1 MATEVA
7 EKTIEYF
14 FISVHSVISVAI
26 ESLPARRAMQDKT
39 SDTAVTV
46 TCPGIDPSLAAAA
59 VQEHERRLAID
70 DAEPRNLFVLSAFQ
84 VLLRIGW
91 IFKTETVIM
100 PDFVD
105 AIAGAGWV
113 RGLLPVLNRVGQSL
127 PPLCLAENIQRSQSK
142 TRMLLWITLLMA
154 VPFLALG
161 TIWAALTDQRQ
172 PWLPPLFLVLYFLFF
187 ALNGLN
193 QQAFGT
199 AQGKLIRAVR
209 RGHLMGVSGLI
220 GSVSAV
226 VAAIWLLPGWLRMPN
241 NAGYA
246 PIFLFNGGM
255 YLVGGLALLLAREPA
270 DPPQV
275 GSRTA
280 IWQQFVDA
288 WRLFRSDAGFRSAGW
303 VSMCF
308 ISALLLFPHY
318 QWLGREK
325 LGATNADLLPW
336 VVAQNL
342 SLGVFS
348 PLLGRIA
355 DRRGNRLAVRIA
367 VFLSAFTPLVALW
380 LASRS
385 GEHSRTLYALTF
397 ALLGLCPLTI
407 RTIQNYV
414 LELADESRHSLYLST
429 MTVCLA
435 VPFVLSPIV
444 GWLVDVFPY
453 QWTFGAISAVIALGG
468 VLTFRMP
475 EPRLWTEADN
485 ETSRDRKGATPGPT
499 AS

>member
-1 MATEVA
+1 MTDDAPAGLPPITAA
-7 EKTIEYF
+7 EPADGA
-14 FISVHSVISVAI
+14 VHSEQV
-26 ESLPARRAMQDKT
+26 
-39 SDTAVTV
+39 
-46 TCPGIDPSLAAAA
+46 
-59 VQEHERRLAID
+59 RRLAID
-70 DAEPRNLFVLSAFQ
+70 AAEPRNLLVLSTFQ

-127 PPLCLAENIQRSQSK
+127 PPLCFAENIQQSSSK
-142 TRMLLWITLLMA
+142 TRALLWITLLMA
-154 VPFLALG
+154 VPFLLLG
-161 TIWAALTDQRQ
+161 GIWAALSDQRQ

-209 RGHLMGVSGLI
+209 RGRLMGMSGLI

-226 VAAIWLLPGWLRMPN
+226 VAALWLLPGWLRMPN

-255 YLVGGLALLLAREPA
+255 YLVGALALLLAREPR
-270 DPPQV
+270 DPQQA
-275 GSRTA
+275 GSRA
-280 IWQQFVDA
+280 SVWRQFVDA
-288 WRLFRSDAGFRSAGW
+288 WRLFRADAGFRRAAW
-303 VSMCF
+303 VAMCF

-318 QWLGREK
+318 QWLGREQ

-348 PLLGRIA
+348 PLLGRVA

-367 VFLSAFTPLVALW
+367 VFLSALTPLVALW
-380 LASRS
+380 LASRR
-385 GEHSRTLYALTF
+385 GEDSRTCYALTF

-414 LELADESRHSLYLST
+414 LELANESQHSLYLST

-435 VPFVLSPIV
+435 APFVLSPLV
-444 GWLVDVFPY
+444 GWLVDTFPY
-453 QWTFGAISAVIALGG
+453 QWTFAAISAVIALGG
-468 VLTFRMP
+468 LLTFRMP
-475 EPRLWTEADN
+475 EPRHKTPDN
-485 ETSRDRKGATPGPT
+485 VRASAAGPKL
-499 AS
+499 